1 MIILTSFKKKNLI
14 VAKDCKTKT
23 KRFVT
28 TKD

>member
-1 MIILTSFKKKNLI
+1 MIILTSFKKKLI